1 MRSYA
6 IIMTCAA
13 LFGCAS
19 VSGTQSFATVQE
31 YSLPSVGTVIPAR
44 TVSAQGAATTRSF
57 AQAVLDSV
65 DQLRKNDHVDSADV
79 TIHIVSSA
87 LSSNTNFSG
96 VKALRTE
103 LVTGSSTIRLCDHV
117 LSASEQQS
125 SSITCPVDHE
135 IQESELRTTSA
146 ANTQAQVRIEVDM
159 EGTVTATKLR
169 STLNFEAEL
178 NADLSL

>member
-1 MRSYA
+1 MKSYA
-6 IIMTCAA
+6 ILIACAA

-19 VSGTQSFATVQE
+19 VSGTQSFATSQV
-31 YSLPSVGTVIPAR
+31 YSLPNVGTVVPAR
-44 TVSAQGAATTRSF
+44 TVSAQAAATTRSF

-87 LSSNTNFSG
+87 LTSNTTFSG

-103 LVTGSSTIRLCDHV
+103 LVTSSGTITLCDHM
-117 LSASEQQS
+117 LSAAEQQS
-125 SSITCPVDHE
+125 SSITCPVDHD

-146 ANTQAQVRIEVDM
+146 ATAQSQVRIEIDM
-159 EGTVTATKLR
+159 EGAVTATKLT
-169 STLNFEAEL
+169 STVNFEAEL